1 MIYFVQLLKAVKDK
15 RMLAMML
22 NDIQWEVEELGY
34 TGLESELINE
44 LLSSHFGVEMEC
56 PNQLDMLTKWVLNNQ
71 GLINTKAE
79 ELVNSCNL

>member
-44 LLSSHFGVEMEC
+44 LLSSHFGVEIEC

-79 ELVNSCNL
+79 ELVKSYNL

>member
-1 MIYFVQLLKAVKDK
+1 M
-15 RMLAMML
+15 
-22 NDIQWEVEELGY
+22 EELGY

-44 LLSSHFGVEMEC
+44 LLSSHFGVEIEC

>member
-1 MIYFVQLLKAVKDK
+1 MIYFVQLLKVVKDK

-34 TGLESELINE
+34 TGAESELISE
-44 LLSSHFGVEMEC
+44 LLLSHFGVEMEC

-79 ELVNSCNL
+79 GLVKSYNL